1 MSNNKSMFV
10 FLVCEAN
17 KDGAKHR
24 EHISLD
30 ESHKQLQT
38 VHEQKHDS
46 TEKIQSDA
54 KAHTH

>member
-1 MSNNKSMFV
+1 MVLLMCKSDEH
-10 FLVCEAN
+10 C
-17 KDGAKHR
+17 AKHS